1 MEHTDG
7 PMDLGSSTDL
17 EEPYDAPVGSG
28 VGSGRVSAQRPQ
40 HSDIGNGVS
49 GTEKAKR
56 ASLISFAV
64 FPWVVT
70 WLRYAL

>member
-28 VGSGRVSAQRPQ
+28 VGSGRVSAQ